1 MAISLQ
7 TRHADNAAIVV
18 LSGRLTIGESVSSL
32 HEAVEDCFAAGD
44 KDIVIDMRDVSY
56 VDSTGLG
63 TLVTSLTCA
72 RNHGG
77 TLRLA
82 NVQPRI
88 QDLLDVS
95 SLYMVFQIIELA
107 STKIGD

>member
-1 MAISLQ
+1 MTISIQ
-7 TRHADNAAIVV
+7 TRHADNIAILVM
-18 LSGRLTIGESVSSL
+18 SGRLTIGDSVAAL
-32 HEAVEDCFAAGD
+32 HDAVKERFAAGD
-44 KDIVIDMRDVSY
+44 KNIVLDMREVSY

-95 SLYMVFQIIELA
+95 KLYMVFQIVELA
-107 STKIGD
+107 SMKIGD

>member
-1 MAISLQ
+1 MPISIQ
-7 TRHADNAAIVV
+7 TRHAEDAAVLV
-18 LSGRLTIGESVSSL
+18 LSGRLTIGESISAL
-32 HEAVEDCFAAGD
+32 HDCVEERIAAGE
-44 KDIVIDMRDVSY
+44 KDIVVDMHQVSY

-63 TLVTSLTCA
+63 ALVTSLTCA
-72 RNHGG
+72 RNKGG

-82 NVQPRI
+82 NVPRRI

-95 SLYMVFQIIELA
+95 SLYMIFQIIELA

>member
-1 MAISLQ
+1 MEE
-7 TRHADNAAIVV
+7 R
-18 LSGRLTIGESVSSL
+18 
-32 HEAVEDCFAAGD
+32 FAAGD
-44 KDIVIDMRDVSY
+44 KNIVLDMREVSY

-95 SLYMVFQIIELA
+95 KLYMVFQIVELA
-107 STKIGD
+107 SMKIGD

>member
-1 MAISLQ
+1 MTISIQ
-7 TRHADNAAIVV
+7 TRHADNIAILVM
-18 LSGRLTIGESVSSL
+18 SGRLTIGDSVAAL
-32 HEAVEDCFAAGD
+32 HDAVKEHFAAGD
-44 KDIVIDMRDVSY
+44 KNIVLDMREVSY

-95 SLYMVFQIIELA
+95 KLYMVFQIVELA
-107 STKIGD
+107 SMKIGD